1 MNEVTIFNNEEF
13 GQIRTVMV
21 DNELWFVGKDVAQ
34 CFGDTNYRR
43 SLARLDEDDKGVTQ
57 IDTLGG
63 KQNMTIINESGLYAL
78 LFYMQPQKAKGV
90 SQNDTLINERISKL
104 KRFKRWVTS
113 EVLPTIRK
121 TGTYSIQKKETLQGK
136 ELLALAV
143 IEAQKVIEEQTMQI
157 EEMKPKADY
166 HDEVLNKKKLISTTI
181 IAKDLGFTSAIM
193 LNRYL
198 HDKGIIY
205 KSQSG
210 IWCPYAKYEWLIE
223 EGYADYQSCN
233 IEGSLPTLKW
243 TEKGRKWIVELLQKR
258 AVL

>member
-1 MNEVTIFNNEEF
+1 MNNEPWFCLADVCMALGITHVTDVKSRLKKDGVATTEVIDNL
-13 GQIRTVMV
+13 GRTQRAI
-21 DNELWFVGKDVAQ
+21 F
-34 CFGDTNYRR
+34 
-43 SLARLDEDDKGVTQ
+43 
-57 IDTLGG
+57 
-63 KQNMTIINESGLYAL
+63 INESNLYKTIFQSRKPSAEK
-78 LFYMQPQKAKGV
+78 FT
-90 SQNDTLINERISKL
+90 D
-104 KRFKRWVTS
+104 WVTS

-223 EGYADYQSCN
+223 EGYADYQSYN

>member
-13 GQIRTVMV
+13 GQIRGFIGT
-21 DNELWFVGKDVAQ
+21 DGQPWFVGKDVAQ
-34 CFGDTNYRR
+34 ALGYANTKDAISTHV
-43 SLARLDEDDKGVTQ
+43 DEDDKRIIQRSENATFDIPNRG
-57 IDTLGG
+57 L
-63 KQNMTIINESGLYAL
+63 TIINESGVY
-78 LFYMQPQKAKGV
+78 
-90 SQNDTLINERISKL
+90 SLIIGSKL
-104 KRFKRWVTS
+104 PSAKKFKRWVTS

>member
-1 MNEVTIFNNEEF
+1 MALGITHVTDVKSRLKKDGVATTEVIDNLGRTQRAIF
-13 GQIRTVMV
+13 
-21 DNELWFVGKDVAQ
+21 
-34 CFGDTNYRR
+34 
-43 SLARLDEDDKGVTQ
+43 
-57 IDTLGG
+57 
-63 KQNMTIINESGLYAL
+63 INESNLYKTIFQSRKPSAEK
-78 LFYMQPQKAKGV
+78 FT
-90 SQNDTLINERISKL
+90 D
-104 KRFKRWVTS
+104 WVTS

-143 IEAQKVIEEQTMQI
+143 LEAQKVIEEQTLQI

-210 IWCPYAKYEWLIE
+210 IWCPYSKYEWLIE

>member
-13 GQIRTVMV
+13 GTIRTM
-21 DNELWFVGKDVAQ
+21 
-34 CFGDTNYRR
+34 
-43 SLARLDEDDKGVTQ
+43 Q
-57 IDTLGG
+57 IDDEPWFCLADVCMALGITHVTDVKSRLKKDG
-63 KQNMTIINESGLYAL
+63 VATTEVIDNLGRTQRAIFINESNLYKTIFQSRKPSAEK
-78 LFYMQPQKAKGV
+78 FT
-90 SQNDTLINERISKL
+90 D
-104 KRFKRWVTS
+104 WVTS

-210 IWCPYAKYEWLIE
+210 IWCPYSKYEWLIE